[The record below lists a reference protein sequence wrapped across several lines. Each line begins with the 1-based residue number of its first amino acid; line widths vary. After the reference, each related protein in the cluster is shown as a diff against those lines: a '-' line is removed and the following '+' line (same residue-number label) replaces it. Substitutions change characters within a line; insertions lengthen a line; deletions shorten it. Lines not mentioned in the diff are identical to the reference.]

1 MKIRIITTGGT
12 IDKVYFD
19 AQSAYEVGESHV
31 PDILRDSNVTF
42 EYDVINLMRKDSLEL
57 TEADRRLIRDT
68 VASSDV
74 PRIVVTHGTDTIV
87 ETAKAL
93 VGVPGRVVVLTGS
106 LHPARFKTSDA
117 VFNVAAAVTAA
128 QTLPEGVY
136 IAMNGRI
143 FGPHEVRKNRER
155 NRFEKIDGDG
165 SP

>member
-57 TEADRRLIRDT
+57 TDADRRLIRET

-87 ETAKAL
+87 DTAKAL

-143 FGPHEVRKNRER
+143 FDPHEVRKNRER
-155 NRFEKIDGDG
+155 NRFERIDGDG